1 LPTLSKST
9 QQQFSSVDEDV
20 EKEISQN
27 PIAELFAWTLTH
39 STSAFSEIA
48 PVFKTREELLDHVMT
63 VVSNQ
68 QGGLRTISYRP
79 SSEISRIAFDK
90 IGNEWR
96 AWVNVHIEFS
106 LDEHRLDNMLMM
118 VLYRFILERDL
129 KRCVL
134 CQSITNLTIHHIIQ
148 KRRNVR
154 KSVPPFGRSVPTNL
168 ITLCR
173 SCHSFFDP
181 LMLA

>member
-68 QGGLRTISYRP
+68 QGGLRTISYRM
-79 SSEISRIAFDK
+79 SSEISRIALDK

-96 AWVNVHIEFS
+96 AWVNVHIEFPF
-106 LDEHRLDNMLMM
+106 DEHRLDNILMM
-118 VLYRFILERDL
+118 VLYRFIFRERSENVCALPIDGESNHTSHHSEATKCQKIGPTFWS
-129 KRCVL
+129 KRPY
-134 CQSITNLTIHHIIQ
+134 QSHNI
-148 KRRNVR
+148 V
-154 KSVPPFGRSVPTNL
+154 
-168 ITLCR
+168 
-173 SCHSFFDP
+173 
-181 LMLA
+181 